1 MQNKPK
7 RMGGRAGV
15 GNRVREMLP
24 ELQIVRPNDM
34 HVHFREGDMLQSV
47 VPYTARQ
54 FCRAVVMPNTKIPI
68 LNPHFDR
75 YFFFHIRIFFFF

>member
-54 FCRAVVMPNTKIPI
+54 F
-68 LNPHFDR
+68 
-75 YFFFHIRIFFFF
+75 